1 MGTIQNVSIGTV
13 VLKHGRE
20 KPLRQRH
27 PWVFSGAIETADARP
42 GALVTVRDRV
52 GEFLGQGY
60 YNPQSQI
67 AVRVLSW
74 CEGDVIDAD
83 WWRTRLRAACSARAE
98 LAACESLTAYRLVYA
113 ESDGLPGLIVDRY
126 GDYLVIQSLTLGI
139 EMVKPLLLDLLVDL
153 VQPKGIV
160 ERSDVDVR
168 QKEGLE
174 DATGVVWGET
184 PPTPLIIREYGLQY
198 PVDLLAGH
206 KTGFY
211 LDQRESRHWL
221 LNQPLDGKEVLNAFS
236 YTGAFGAC
244 AALRGA
250 RQIVSIDSS
259 QPILDAARETMA
271 LNSLDKVDAEYVAG
285 DVFDQLRVYREGD
298 RSFDVIILDPPKF
311 AHSMHD
317 IERAAR
323 GYKDINLL
331 AFQLMRPG
339 GLLLTFSCSGLV
351 SPDLFQ
357 KIVFA
362 ASIDADRPAQ
372 IIGHLGQGADHPVLL
387 TFPEGQYLKGLIC
400 RVMRDEG
407 RGGGDEHERH

>member
-1 MGTIQNVSIGTV
+1 
-13 VLKHGRE
+13 
-20 KPLRQRH
+20 LRQRH
-27 PWVFSGAIETADARP
+27 PWVFSGAIDTADVEP
-42 GALVTVRDRV
+42 GALATVRSRT

-60 YNPQSQI
+60 FNPRSQI

-74 CEGDVIDAD
+74 REGDVIDVD
-83 WWRTRLRAACSARAE
+83 WWRAHLRAAIDSRAG
-98 LAACESLTAYRLVYA
+98 LAAYESLTAYRLVYA

-126 GDYLVIQSLTLGI
+126 GEHLVIQSLTLGI
-139 EMVKPLLLDLLVDL
+139 EVVKPLLVDLLVDL
-153 VQPKGIV
+153 MQPKGIV

-168 QKEGLE
+168 KKEGLE
-174 DATGVVWGET
+174 DATGVVWGEA
-184 PPTPLIIREYGLQY
+184 PPCPLVIREYGLSY
-198 PVDLLAGH
+198 PVDLQSGH

-211 LDQRESRHWL
+211 LDQRESRRWL
-221 LNQPLDGKEVLNAFS
+221 LSQSLDGKDVLNAFS

-271 LNSLDKVDAEYVAG
+271 VNGLDGVEAEYVAA
-285 DVFDQLRVYREGD
+285 DVFDQLRVYREKD

-331 AFQLMRPG
+331 AFQLLKPG

-351 SPDLFQ
+351 SSDLFQ

-372 IIGHLGQGADHPVLL
+372 IIGHLGQASDHPVLL

-407 RGGGDEHERH
+407 

>member
-1 MGTIQNVSIGTV
+1 MGTINNSSIGTV

-27 PWVFSGAIETADARP
+27 PWVFSGAIEVADAEP
-42 GALVTVRDRV
+42 GALVTVRDRA

-60 YNPQSQI
+60 FNPRSQI
-67 AVRVLSW
+67 AIRVLSW
-74 CEGDVIDAD
+74 CEGDVINAD
-83 WWRTRLRAACSARAE
+83 WWRARLQAAINARAG
-98 LAACESLTAYRLVYA
+98 LAAYESLVAYRLIYA
-113 ESDGLPGLIVDRY
+113 ESDGLPGLVVDRY
-126 GDYLVIQSLTLGI
+126 GEYLVIQSLTLGI
-139 EMVKPLLLDLLVDL
+139 EVVKPLLLDLLVDL
-153 VQPKGIV
+153 VKPKGII
-160 ERSDVDVR
+160 ERSDVDAR

-174 DATGVVWGET
+174 DATGVVRGEA
-184 PPTPLIIREYGLQY
+184 PPCPLVIREYGLSY

-211 LDQRESRHWL
+211 LDQRGSRCWL
-221 LNQPLDGKEVLNAFS
+221 LNQSLDGKEVLNAFS

-250 RQIVSIDSS
+250 RQIVNIDSS

-271 LNSLDKVDAEYVAG
+271 LNGLDKIDAEYVAA
-285 DVFDQLRVYREGD
+285 DVFDQLRVYREKG

-311 AHSMHD
+311 AHSMRD

-331 AFQLMRPG
+331 AFQLLRPG

-351 SPDLFQ
+351 GSDLFQ

-400 RVMRDEG
+400 RII
-407 RGGGDEHERH
+407 GDATTS

>member
-1 MGTIQNVSIGTV
+1 VDTIENLSIGTV

-27 PWVFSGAIETADARP
+27 PWVFSGAIDTAEAEP
-42 GALVTVRDRV
+42 GSIVTVRSHA
-52 GEFLGQGY
+52 GEFLGRGY
-60 YNPQSQI
+60 FNPRSQI

-74 CEGDVIDAD
+74 HEDEVIDTD
-83 WWRTRLRAACSARAE
+83 WWRARLQSAIDARAG
-98 LAACESLTAYRLVYA
+98 LAAYESLAAYRLVHA

-126 GDYLVIQSLTLGI
+126 GEYLVIQSLTMGI
-139 EMVKPLLLDLLVDL
+139 EAVKPMLLELLVDL
-153 VQPKGIV
+153 LHPKGIV

-168 QKEGLE
+168 HKEGLE
-174 DATGVVWGET
+174 NIAGVAWGEA
-184 PPTPLIIREYGLQY
+184 PPTPLVIREYGLQF
-198 PVDLLAGH
+198 PVDLFAGH

-211 LDQRESRHWL
+211 LDQRESRRWL
-221 LNQPLDGKEVLNAFS
+221 LGQQLDGKEVLNAFS

-250 RQIVSIDSS
+250 SRIVNIDTS

-271 LNSLDKVDAEYVAG
+271 LNGLDKVDAEYVAA
-285 DVFDQLRVYREGD
+285 DVFEQLRVYREKR

-331 AFQLMRPG
+331 AFQLLRPG

-351 SPDLFQ
+351 GPDLFQ

-400 RVMRDEG
+400 RVLRAEY
-407 RGGGDEHERH
+407 

>member
-1 MGTIQNVSIGTV
+1 VSTIDHPSTGTV
-13 VLKHGRE
+13 VIKHGRE

-27 PWVFSGAIETADARP
+27 PWVFSGAIDKAYAEP
-42 GALVTVRDRV
+42 GAVVTVRNHA
-52 GEFLGQGY
+52 GEFLGKGY
-60 YNPQSQI
+60 FNPRSQI
-67 AVRVLSW
+67 TVRVLSW
-74 CEGDVIDAD
+74 REHDVIDAD
-83 WWRTRLRAACSARAE
+83 WWRARLQTALSARAG
-98 LAACESLTAYRLVYA
+98 LAAYDSLTAYRLVYA

-126 GDYLVIQSLTLGI
+126 DEHLVIQSLTLGI
-139 EMVKPLLLDLLVDL
+139 EVVKPLLIELLVEL
-153 VQPKGIV
+153 MQPKGII

-168 QKEGLE
+168 HKEGLE
-174 DATGVVWGET
+174 DVTGVVWGEA
-184 PPTPLIIREYGLQY
+184 PPCPLIIREYGLQY
-198 PVDLLAGH
+198 PVDLQSGH

-211 LDQRESRHWL
+211 LDQRESRRWL
-221 LNQPLDGKEVLNAFS
+221 LGQSLDGKDVLNAFS

-250 RQIVSIDSS
+250 HQIVSIDSS

-271 LNSLDKVDAEYVAG
+271 LNVLDKVEAEYVAA
-285 DVFDQLRVYREGD
+285 DVFDQLRVYREKG

-331 AFQLMRPG
+331 AFQLLRPG

-351 SPDLFQ
+351 SSDLFQ

-372 IIGHLGQGADHPVLL
+372 IVGHLGQGADHPVLL

-400 RVMRDEG
+400 RRAEG
-407 RGGGDEHERH
+407 